1 MITVGSPF
9 FVFREIDMNLMPFD
23 ELNTFRQMVTEYKTE
38 PLTNSEKERLRDD
51 IEEYIEYLLFE
62 AYTYGNVQAMDDLG
76 LLDRDPADLIDRNVM
91 EQTINEPIADKTYK
105 QRIREYLDDESST
118 VEDFQRVAETDAT
131 RVYNAGVVDGGKASG
146 VPGVMKQWITME
158 DERVRS
164 THEYLQSMTVP
175 LGRDFYTYDGDH
187 ARAPGLF
194 TLPENN
200 INCRCTLQLIRE

>member
-1 MITVGSPF
+1 
-9 FVFREIDMNLMPFD
+9 MNLMPFD

-38 PLTNSEKERLRDD
+38 PLTQSEKERLRDD

-76 LLDRDPADLIDRNVM
+76 LLDRDPADLIDREVM

-105 QRIREYLDDESST
+105 QRISEYLDAEDST

-146 VPGVMKQWITME
+146 VPGVMKQWITM
-158 DERVRS
+158 DDDRVRS

-175 LGRDFYTYDGDH
+175 LNNDFYSYDGDH

-200 INCRCTLQLIRE
+200 INCRCTITLVRE

>member
-1 MITVGSPF
+1 
-9 FVFREIDMNLMPFD
+9 MNLMPFD

-38 PLTNSEKERLRDD
+38 PLTQSEKKRLRDD

-76 LLDRDPADLIDRNVM
+76 LLDRDPADLIDREVM
-91 EQTINEPIADKTYK
+91 ERTINEPIADKTYK
-105 QRIREYLDDESST
+105 DRIREYLDAEDST

-175 LGRDFYTYDGDH
+175 LDRDFYSYDGDH